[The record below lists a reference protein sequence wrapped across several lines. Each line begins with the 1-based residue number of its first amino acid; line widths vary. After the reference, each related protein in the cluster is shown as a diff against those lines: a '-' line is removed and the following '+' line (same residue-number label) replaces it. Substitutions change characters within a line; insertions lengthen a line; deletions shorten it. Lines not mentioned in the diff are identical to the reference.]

1 MRSVALFDD
10 EAHDLNDNTL
20 TGLKWLMEIVEDGGG
35 RLSVVLDDVD
45 LLLM

>member
-20 TGLKWLMEIVEDGGG
+20 MGLKWLMEIVEDGGG